1 MHIFFKELYFTKSV
15 YESCL
20 FKQIYK
26 KSKILGEQ
34 QIVICPKNASHPEFW
49 SCM

>member
-1 MHIFFKELYFTKSV
+1 MMHIFCKELYFTKSV
-15 YESCL
+15 HESCL

-26 KSKILGEQ
+26 FKDLGEQ
-34 QIVICPKNASHPEFW
+34 QIVVCPKNASHPEFW